1 MNISSNI
8 INGDCFQELIKI
20 KSNSI
25 DLILTDPPYLISRSS
40 GFTNYSEDT
49 NDEMKSKYGKLSID
63 FGQWDKDEIDW
74 NLLFKEYYR
83 ILKKGG
89 TLIFFF
95 DIWKSTIIKEAAEL
109 SKFKQPRVC
118 QWVKNNPVPV
128 NSKLNY
134 LSNAVEFFFT
144 FTKVSKPTFNS
155 VYDNGIYK
163 YPLCHGKE
171 RYEHPTQKPLELIK
185 DLIKKH
191 SNVGD
196 LVLDTFAGTFTVHN
210 ACDNLDRECISIEK
224 DEKYFNIGK
233 NRINKNRIE
242 LNKKR
247 HIQFLIYT

>member
-1 MNISSNI
+1 MSSYIYIMI
-8 INGDCFQELIKI
+8 INDDCFNYIKTI
-20 KSNSI
+20 ESNSI
-25 DLILTDPPYLISRSS
+25 DLILVDPPYLISRES

-74 NLLFKEYYR
+74 NSLFREYYR

-155 VYDNGIYK
+155 EYDNGIYK
-163 YPLCHGKE
+163 YPICHGKE

-191 SNVGD
+191 SNEGD
-196 LVLDTFAGTFTVHN
+196 LVLDTFAGTGTTGHAAFL
-210 ACDNLDRECISIEK
+210 LDRKYILIEK
-224 DEKYFNIGK
+224 DEKYFGI
-233 NRINKNRIE
+233 I
-242 LNKKR
+242 KKR
-247 HIQFLIYT
+247 LEEVNKVDI